1 MGHTLPTITG
11 HFDRFLSNLGTFRR
25 ALRKSDQIAF
35 DALLAEVKQ
44 HLPAASYAANV
55 IPGISFLLAALLEK
69 HKQLWRQEAEIEE
82 LRRELRAELS
92 RMRQE
97 LQLEESKLRT
107 WYFLHEHDGTDAQH
121 G

>member
-11 HFDRFLSNLGTFRR
+11 HFERFLSSLRTFRR

-35 DALLAEVKQ
+35 DDLLAEVKQ

-55 IPGISFLLAALLEK
+55 IPGISFLLAAVLEK
-69 HKQLWRQEAEIEE
+69 HKQLARQEAEIQD
-82 LRRELRAELS
+82 LRRELRAELA
-92 RMRQE
+92 RARQE

-107 WYFLHEHDGTDAQH
+107 WYFLGERIDINLHHD
-121 G
+121 